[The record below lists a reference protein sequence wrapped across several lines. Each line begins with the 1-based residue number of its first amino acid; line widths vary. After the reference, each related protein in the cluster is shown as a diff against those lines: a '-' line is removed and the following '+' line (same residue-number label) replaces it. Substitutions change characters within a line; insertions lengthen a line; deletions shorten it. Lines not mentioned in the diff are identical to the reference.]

1 MFKYTFLFKSFME
14 WILFIKVFFRQ
25 DLQDLKNFLFVHH
38 LPEESDEIHSAFLFI
53 QKDKR

>member
-25 DLQDLKNFLFVHH
+25 DLQGLKNFLFVHH